1 MTSHTSKPANTTSNT
16 IRLAGYQG
24 DASILT
30 QALKNL
36 TRGVQSRLPGQSC
49 DLDIDVTASGQSAN
63 ALFASI
69 EAGDRQIAYMA
80 SSYLSARVPE
90 LGVLDIPFS
99 VSDRAHALAAL
110 DTGAGDMIKHAV
122 AEKTAYHVLGFWD
135 NGFRH
140 ISNRIRPIRSPQDC
154 TGLLIRTLDNDGYR
168 SLLAALGFTARTID
182 VKDLVRAVG
191 SGEVDAQENPLTNL
205 LTFSL
210 WRYHSYVSLTGHFFG
225 VLLLVCHR
233 DWFFGQS
240 AQAQAQLTLAVS
252 EATQLQRQLAS
263 AADAL
268 ALDELRAHG
277 VEILEP
283 QEIDMTA
290 FRQQADQVILKA
302 RQALNPDL
310 IRAYLGNPISFL

>member
-1 MTSHTSKPANTTSNT
+1 MTSHISKPAKTTSNS

-24 DASILT
+24 DTSILT

-36 TRGVQSRLPGQSC
+36 AHGVNSRLPDLRC
-49 DLDIDVTASGQSAN
+49 DLEIDATASGQSAN

-80 SSYLSARVPE
+80 SSYLSARVAE

-110 DTGAGDMIKHAV
+110 DTVAGDKIKQAV
-122 AEKTAYHVLGFWD
+122 AAKTGYHVLGFWD

-154 TGLLIRTLDNDGYR
+154 TGLVIRTLDNEGYR

-182 VKDLVRAVG
+182 VKDLVRAVA

-210 WRYHSYVSLTGHFFG
+210 WRHHSHVSLTGHFFG

-233 DWFFGQS
+233 DWFLGLSEQEQS
-240 AQAQAQLTLAVS
+240 KLTLAANQ
-252 EATQLQRQLAS
+252 ATRLQRQLAS
-263 AADAL
+263 AADAV

-277 VEILEP
+277 VQILEP
-283 QEIDMTA
+283 QELDVTSFHQLA
-290 FRQQADQVILKA
+290 EQVILKA
-302 RQALNPDL
+302 SQTLNPDL
-310 IRAYLGNPISFL
+310 IRAYLGNPI